1 MRQFDNCECK
11 CNCSEKGLLHRE
23 ILQEEYDDLDQDFKN
38 CGVVYFIKEEEDSTT
53 GKIVR
58 NGVRFTGDGS
68 GGADVDWSDI
78 EEFITHNIGQQIT
91 ELEENISSKMDLM
104 KQNIINEIK
113 QSIVDEVKQNIVN
126 EIKET
131 IINEVKQEITEGLN
145 TTIQNQVNTCVETKI
160 EGLDDKYVK
169 SEEVRIIK
177 FLTEEE
183 YEQLETKEQDDMYA
197 IPVEEE

>member
-38 CGVVYFIKEEEDSTT
+38 CGVVYFIKEEENSTN

-58 NGVRFTGDGS
+58 NGVKFSGDG
-68 GGADVDWSDI
+68 GAGTDIDWKDI
-78 EEFITHNIGQQIT
+78 EDFITHNIGQQIT
-91 ELEENISSKMDLM
+91 ELEEQISEKMEIM
-104 KQNIINEIK
+104 KQNIINE
-113 QSIVDEVKQNIVN
+113 VKQDIVN
-126 EIKET
+126 EIKQT
-131 IINEVKQEITEGLN
+131 VVNEVKEDITQELETYIDNNLETKVDQYL
-145 TTIQNQVNTCVETKI
+145 ETKI
-160 EGLDDKYVK
+160 QELDDKYVK

-183 YEQLETKEQDDMYA
+183 YNQLETKEPDDMYA

>member
-38 CGVVYFIKEEEDSTT
+38 CGVVFFIKEEEDSTT

-91 ELEENISSKMDLM
+91 ELEEQISEKMEIM
-104 KQNIINEIK
+104 KQNIINE
-113 QSIVDEVKQNIVN
+113 VKQDIVN
-126 EIKET
+126 EIKQT
-131 IINEVKQEITEGLN
+131 VVNEVKEDITQELETYIDNNLETKVDQYL
-145 TTIQNQVNTCVETKI
+145 ETKI
-160 EGLDDKYVK
+160 QELDDKYVK

-183 YEQLETKEQDDMYA
+183 YNQLETKEPDDMYA

>member
-91 ELEENISSKMDLM
+91 ELEEQISEKMEIM
-104 KQNIINEIK
+104 KQNIINE
-113 QSIVDEVKQNIVN
+113 VKQDIVN
-126 EIKET
+126 EIKQT
-131 IINEVKQEITEGLN
+131 VVNEVKEDITQELETYIDNNLETKVDQYL
-145 TTIQNQVNTCVETKI
+145 ETKI
-160 EGLDDKYVK
+160 QELDDKYVK

-183 YEQLETKEQDDMYA
+183 YNQLETKEPDDMYA